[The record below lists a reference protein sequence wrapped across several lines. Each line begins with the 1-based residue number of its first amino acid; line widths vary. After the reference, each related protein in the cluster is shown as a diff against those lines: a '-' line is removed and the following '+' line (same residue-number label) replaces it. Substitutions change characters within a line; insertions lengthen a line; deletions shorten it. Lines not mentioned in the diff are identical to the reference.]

1 MWQELSRAELENRS
15 VADQGRSTAVSVS
28 YMDAFVAINDVGAPA
43 AADSSDS
50 DGDSTLTMK
59 ELGDK
64 AKIKYFPLHSK
75 VNEKEPSKKEVK
87 KAYIKWRKAAFTQKV
102 LMTCRL
108 ACKWPKMMAA
118 IRMESSAVYAAASA
132 NIFAQLM
139 RRPAAASSSS
149 GQVAAGAV
157 MPP

>member
-1 MWQELSRAELENRS
+1 MEHSRAELENRS
-15 VADQGRSTAVSVS
+15 VADQARSTAVSVS
-28 YMDAFVAINDVGAPA
+28 YMDALVAINDVGAPA

-50 DGDSTLTMK
+50 DGDSNLTMK
-59 ELGDK
+59 ELGGMSK
-64 AKIKYFPLHSK
+64 FKYFPLHKK

-87 KAYIKWRKAAFTQKV
+87 KAYAKWRKAAFTQKV

-108 ACKWPKMMAA
+108 ACKSPKMMAA
-118 IRMESSAVYAAASA
+118 FRMESSAVYTAASA
-132 NIFAQLM
+132 DLFAQLM
-139 RRPAAASSSS
+139 RRPVAASS